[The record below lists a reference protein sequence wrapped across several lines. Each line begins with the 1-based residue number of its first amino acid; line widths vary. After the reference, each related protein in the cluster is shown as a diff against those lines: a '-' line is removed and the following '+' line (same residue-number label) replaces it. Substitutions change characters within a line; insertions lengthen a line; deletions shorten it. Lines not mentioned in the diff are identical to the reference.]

1 METNSTGYNIKENN
15 IEKVHYFEAE

>member
-15 IEKVHYFEAE
+15 KEKVHYFEAE